1 LPKTNV
7 VGLIETVAIGF
18 LVFLVL
24 VIYIIARQNATK
36 FIFQVVLALILAY
49 GAHLLGW
56 SETLA
61 FIGVGV
67 TLSLAY
73 FMKS

>member
-1 LPKTNV
+1 MV
-7 VGLIETVAIGF
+7 ESIAIGF

-24 VIYIIARQNATK
+24 VVYIIARQNATK
-36 FIFQVVLALILAY
+36 FLFQVALGLVLAFWANS
-49 GAHLLGW
+49 LGW

-61 FIGVGV
+61 FLGAGV